1 MGFSCGRQHLL
12 PNVTWDLSLWHKD
25 SLVGVRE
32 ISCSVARGILVP
44 RLGGPRLGSPP
55 LGVYFKTAH
64 FGPATLPVPSG
75 HLRLVATFEEGESKS
90 SDKWFCVFFLYDTV
104 RPE

>member
-1 MGFSCGRQHLL
+1 MFHTFFLYQVFNIWCVFYFIVFFLGSHMCE
-12 PNVTWDLSLWHKD
+12 V
-25 SLVGVRE
+25 
-32 ISCSVARGILVP
+32 LVP

>member
-1 MGFSCGRQHLL
+1 MRYFRMFSS
-12 PNVTWDLSLWHKD
+12 NKSLKLACIFALRP
-25 SLVGVRE
+25 S
-32 ISCSVARGILVP
+32 
-44 RLGGPRLGSPP
+44 
-55 LGVYFKTAH
+55 H

-75 HLRLVATFEEGESKS
+75 HLRLVATFDEGESKS